1 VRTGGIEVTD
11 VVVVPP
17 VHARLFA
24 VEPADGAR
32 LQVVLATGQIAVA
45 TIDLAAAVIAAASVA
60 VGAWVVSA
68 DRWSVHIT
76 PNADGWCV
84 VGDDGAP
91 VAAIRRVL
99 ALIPPREE
107 TS

>member
-1 VRTGGIEVTD
+1 VTD
-11 VVVVPP
+11 VAVPP
-17 VHARLFA
+17 VQSRLFA

-32 LQVVLATGQIAVA
+32 LQVVLASGQVTVTAV
-45 TIDLAAAVIAAASVA
+45 DLAAAVIAAASVIA
-60 VGAWVVSA
+60 GAWVVSA
-68 DRWSVHIT
+68 DRWSAHIR
-76 PNADGWCV
+76 PNGDGWCV
-84 VGDDGAP
+84 AGDDRAP